1 MKICVIN
8 GSPRGKNSVTLQTV
22 LYLEKRF
29 PQHSFDFLNV
39 GAGIQSFE
47 RDMSGAVEAIRSSEL
62 LLFSYPVY
70 SFLAPAQLHRFVE
83 LMKRSGGDFHG
94 ICASQLTTSKHF
106 YDITAH
112 RYLEENCRDMGM
124 HVIHGLSADREDLL
138 TEQGR
143 REAEDFFRYLV
154 YCVEN
159 ALYEPVS
166 PSAPAAPRPAYT
178 QALTPGVKPEGFDTV
193 IVGDLREEDAAL
205 RAMIK
210 DFGALYPYKTRFVNL
225 ADFPFQG
232 GCLGCLRCAA
242 DGRCVRKDGFD
253 AFLREHIQNADAI
266 VYAFTLRDHSMGSR
280 FKMYDDRQF
289 CNGHR
294 SLTEGKPLAYIVS
307 GDYEAEENLKTVIE
321 ARAQVGHNFLAG
333 VGCDLASMEAAAKRL
348 AYALENRCLPPRNF
362 YGVGGMKIFRDL
374 VWPMQGIMKA
384 DHVYYKSHG
393 LYDFPQKHRGRML
406 VMRFWGALL
415 RNPATKAKM
424 TAKFNRR
431 MMAPYKKLLARTHS
445 AHSPR

>member
-8 GSPRGKNSVTLQTV
+8 GSPRGESSVTLQTV

-29 PQHSFDFLNV
+29 SQHSFDFLNA
-39 GAGIQSFE
+39 GTGIQSFE
-47 RDMSGAVEAIRSSEL
+47 RDMSGAVEAIRSAEL

-83 LMKRSGGDFHG
+83 LMKRSGGDFQG
-94 ICASQLTTSKHF
+94 ICATQLTTSRHF
-106 YDITAH
+106 FDVTAH

-124 HVIHGLSADREDLL
+124 HIIHGLSAGSEDLL

-159 ALYEPVS
+159 GLYEPV
-166 PSAPAAPRPAYT
+166 PPAAPASPRPAYT
-178 QALTPGVKPEGFDTV
+178 QALSPGVKPEGFDTV
-193 IVGDLREEDAAL
+193 IVGDLREEDAGL

-232 GCLGCLRCAA
+232 GCLGCLNCAA
-242 DGRCVRKDGFD
+242 DGRCVRQDGFD
-253 AFLREHIQNADAI
+253 AFLREHIRGADAI

-280 FKMYDDRQF
+280 FKLYDDRQF

-294 SLTEGKPLAYIVS
+294 TATEGKPFAYIID

-333 VGCDLASMEAAAKRL
+333 VGHDLDSMEAAARRL

-362 YGVGGMKIFRDL
+362 YGVGGMKISRDL
-374 VWPMQGIMKA
+374 VWLMQGIMKA
-384 DHVYYKSHG
+384 DHMYYKSCG
-393 LYDFPQKHRGRML
+393 LYDFPQKRRGRML
-406 VMRFWGALL
+406 AMRLLGALM
-415 RNPATKAKM
+415 RNPAAKAK
-424 TAKFNRR
+424 TAAKFNRW

-445 AHSPR
+445 SHSPR

>member
-29 PQHSFDFLNV
+29 PQHTFDFLNV

-47 RDMSGAVEAIRSSEL
+47 RDMSGAVEAIRSAEL

-70 SFLAPAQLHRFVE
+70 TFLAPAQLHRFLE
-83 LMKRSGGDFHG
+83 LMKRSGADFKDL
-94 ICASQLTTSKHF
+94 CATQLTTSKHF
-106 YDITAH
+106 FDVTAH

-124 HVIHGLSADREDLL
+124 RVIRGLSADMEDLL

-143 REAEDFFRYLV
+143 REAEDFLRYV
-154 YCVEN
+154 VHCVEN
-159 ALYEPVS
+159 QLYEPV
-166 PSAPAAPRPAYT
+166 PPAAPSPTRPTYVQT
-178 QALTPGVKPEGFDTV
+178 LSPGVKPEGFDTV
-193 IVGDLREEDAAL
+193 IVGDLREEDAGL

-225 ADFPFQG
+225 ADFPFKG
-232 GCLGCLRCAA
+232 GCLGCFGCATH
-242 DGRCVRKDGFD
+242 GRCVQKDGFD
-253 AFLREHIQNADAI
+253 AFLRENIQNADAI
-266 VYAFTLRDHSMGSR
+266 IYAFTLRDHSMGSR

-294 SLTEGKPLAYIVS
+294 TVTAGKPFAYIVN

-333 VGCDLASMEAAAKRL
+333 VGYDLPSMEAAAKRL
-348 AYALENRCLPPRNF
+348 AYALENRYVPPRNF

-374 VWPMQGIMKA
+374 VWLMQGIMKA
-384 DHVYYKSHG
+384 DHDYYKSHG
-393 LYDFPQKHRGRML
+393 LYDFPQKRRGRML
-406 VMRFWGALL
+406 AMRLLGALM
-415 RNPATKAKM
+415 RNPRTGDKM
-424 TAKFNRR
+424 TAKFNQG
-431 MMAPYKKLLARTHS
+431 MMAPYKKLLAHTRS
-445 AHSPR
+445 GK